1 MELLERGGA
10 LADLAALLADTA
22 GGGRIAVVSGEAGAG
37 KSSLATAFAAAAGS
51 RARILWGA
59 CDPLLTPRA
68 LGPLHDIA
76 RQVGGE
82 LRERMATGERGAV
95 FDALLD
101 ALDGPRQRRRPVVVM
116 EDLHWADEATLDL
129 VAFLGRRLA
138 LCRVLL
144 LLTYRDDEIGPDHQ
158 LRTVLA
164 GLPRAL
170 VRRLPLPALSAAA
183 VGELAR
189 RAGRPASS
197 VYEVTGGNP
206 LLVTEV
212 LAAADSRVPATVR
225 DLVLSRLAALPAE
238 AREAAGFVSV
248 VPSQAEPALLVSRS
262 AGVEEC
268 LAGGVLSAVPGGVA
282 FRHELLRRAVEE
294 ALSPVRRA
302 ALHADVLAQ
311 LTGRAAV
318 DPARLVHHA
327 HHAGDAA
334 AVLRW
339 APVAARRAAD
349 VGANKQAAAHYELAL
364 RHADGAPVQERAGL
378 LEAYAVVAYLAG
390 MIVEAL
396 AARRQALVLRERQDD
411 TAAIGENLRWIS
423 RLSWWRGRP
432 GQARAAADRAVEVLE
447 SIPPGP
453 PLAMAYSNLSQLH
466 MLAGESTAI
475 GWGERAIDLA
485 RHFGDL
491 DTEVHAR
498 VNVATTRM
506 EQDPERGGAELESVH
521 ALAAAAGLD
530 DHATRSLANKAC
542 QAVEWYDFDVAA
554 DVLER
559 VLDFA
564 GARDLDG
571 YVRHL
576 LGFRAVMLLARGDW
590 AGARADAEAALAGP
604 ARPGPS
610 RCTAQVT
617 LGRLR
622 SRRDEPGAEE
632 ILLRAAEPAYEAGE
646 LQFVGPVATALAEH
660 YWIAGDPA
668 RSAAEA
674 GRAYDLA
681 VRVGH
686 PWYTGQLAFWLW
698 RAGEPVVVP
707 ERVGRPYRLLIEGDW
722 RAAAAD
728 WAGRGCQ
735 YARAEALSCGDE
747 PAVAEALRIV
757 DRLGAAGTAR
767 RLRAGL
773 RDRGARVPRG
783 PRRSTAAD
791 PTGLT
796 ARQREVLTLLAEGLS
811 NAAIATRLTLSA
823 KTVDHHVSAVL
834 AKLGV
839 ASRGQAAAAA
849 RRLGPTWGE
858 LPTRP
863 PEPRS

>member
-1 MELLERGGA
+1 MELLERGDA
-10 LADLAALLADTA
+10 LADLDALLADTA

-51 RARILWGA
+51 RAWVLWGA

-76 RQVGGE
+76 RQVGGA
-82 LRERMATGERGAV
+82 LRERMAAGERGAV

-144 LLTYRDDEIGPDHQ
+144 VLTYRDDEVGPDHQ

-170 VRRLPLPALSAAA
+170 VRRLPLASLSAAA

-197 VYEVTGGNP
+197 VYAVTGGNP

-212 LAAADSRVPATVR
+212 LAAADSGVPATVR
-225 DLVLSRLAALPAE
+225 DLVLSRLSALSPE

-248 VPSQAEPALLVSRS
+248 VPSQAEPALLASRG

-268 LAGGVLSAVPGGVA
+268 LAGGVLSATTDGVA

-302 ALHADVLAQ
+302 ALHADVLA
-311 LTGRAAV
+311 LLAGRPGV

-339 APVAARRAAD
+339 APVAAVRAAG

-364 RHADGAPVQERAGL
+364 RHAAGAPAAERSGL
-378 LEAYAVVAYLAG
+378 LEAYATVAYLAG
-390 MIVEAL
+390 LIVEAL
-396 AARRQALVLRERQDD
+396 QARRQALSLRELAGD
-411 TAAIGENLRWIS
+411 TVRVGENLRWLS
-423 RLSWWRGRP
+423 RLSWWRGHTA
-432 GQARAAADRAVEVLE
+432 QARVAGERAVEVLE

-453 PLAMAYSNLSQLH
+453 QLAMAYSNLSQLH
-466 MLAGESTAI
+466 MLAGEATAI
-475 GWGERAIDLA
+475 EWGERAIDLA

-491 DTEVHAR
+491 DTELHAR
-498 VNVATTRM
+498 VNVSSTRM
-506 EQDPERGGAELESVH
+506 EHDFERGGAELERVH
-521 ALAAAAGLD
+521 AMAAAAGLD
-530 DHATRSLANKAC
+530 DHATRSLANRAC
-542 QAVEWYDFDVAA
+542 QAVEWCDFDVAA

-564 GARDLDG
+564 EARDLDG
-571 YVRHL
+571 YLQHL
-576 LGFRAVMLLARGDW
+576 LGYRAAMLLARGDW
-590 AGARADAEAALAGP
+590 AGARADVEAALSGP
-604 ARPGPS
+604 ARPGPC
-610 RCTAQVT
+610 RCTAQVA

-622 SRRDEPGAEE
+622 SRCGEADAAD
-632 ILLRAAEPAYEAGE
+632 ILHEAAVPAYEADE
-646 LQFVGPVATALAEH
+646 MQFVGQVAVGLAEH
-660 YWIAGDPA
+660 YWIAGDPV

-674 GRAYDLA
+674 RRGYALA
-681 VRVGH
+681 LRVEH
-686 PWYTGQLAFWLW
+686 PWFAGQLAYWQW
-698 RAGEPVVVP
+698 RAGEPAPLP
-707 ERVGRPYRLLIEGDW
+707 EWIGKPHRLLIEGDW
-722 RAAAAD
+722 RGAAAEWAD
-728 WAGRGCQ
+728 RRCD

-747 PAVAEALRIV
+747 EAVGEALRIV
-757 DRLGAAGTAR
+757 DGLGAVGTAR
-767 RLRAGL
+767 RLRAEL
-773 RDRGARVPRG
+773 RDRGAKVPRG
-783 PRRSTAAD
+783 PRPSTAAD

-811 NAAIATRLTLSA
+811 NADIAARLTLSG

-834 AKLGV
+834 GKLGV
-839 ASRGQAAAAA
+839 PSRGQAAAAA
-849 RRLGPTWGE
+849 HRLG
-858 LPTRP
+858 LLA
-863 PEPRS
+863 PR